1 MNKNDDEYR
10 KKLLDMEKSKLSEEL
25 SKRSFLESK
34 MKSNKDFKI
43 RATEI

>member
-1 MNKNDDEYR
+1 MNKNDDDYR

-34 MKSNKDFKI
+34 MKSNTDFKI